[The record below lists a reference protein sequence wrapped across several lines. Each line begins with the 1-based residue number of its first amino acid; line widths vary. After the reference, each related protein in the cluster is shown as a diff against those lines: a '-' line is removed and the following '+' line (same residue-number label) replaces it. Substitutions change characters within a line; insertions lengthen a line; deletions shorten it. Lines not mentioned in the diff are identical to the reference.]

1 MMKNVPIF
9 NRKFYKKL
17 QLFHRRVICMN
28 ATNGKSLMNVYLLCH
43 QAVSEEQELEELFF
57 FARTNSNF
65 KGDNVSIRSNGLIL
79 KRSFLFPFPLFAVK
93 AIVSCCLSTC
103 WVKRIIYYYD
113 NINWIFMKKKHE
125 SKTNCTLRQ
134 QGLFFPRIW
143 QEQTKA
149 RMAFLLRKILNL
161 EDVSVNHTLL
171 SALI

>member
-9 NRKFYKKL
+9 NRKFYSKL

-65 KGDNVSIRSNGLIL
+65 KGDNVSIRSNGFIL

-113 NINWIFMKKKHE
+113 NINWIFMKKNMRTKRIAHWGSRACFSHGYDRNKLRHE
-125 SKTNCTLRQ
+125 WH
-134 QGLFFPRIW
+134 FY
-143 QEQTKA
+143 
-149 RMAFLLRKILNL
+149 
-161 EDVSVNHTLL
+161 
-171 SALI
+171 